1 MSSHRALLTHPM
13 VTDLNIHAHPENI
26 SNDRVQSVLNISA
39 TIAALIGLYFTTF
52 INYLVFHTLAEL
64 FSIVV
69 AFSIFVIAWN
79 SKKYVHN
86 PYLLFVG
93 VAYLFIAFL
102 DLLHT
107 LTFKGMPLFIDYDF
121 YANQLWIGARYMESL
136 TLLTAFFYLRRDK
149 IPRANLVFVV
159 YAVITALLVASIFYW
174 KNFPECFVEG
184 SGLTPFKIISE
195 YIICA
200 ILIASLFLLQLNRK
214 KFERKIFWLIL
225 GSIFFTILSE
235 LAFTL
240 YISNYGFLNLVGHY
254 FKIFSF
260 LLIYKAII
268 KTGIDKPLELFF
280 FDLKRVNKGLRNEIE
295 VRRKT
300 EEEKEKLI
308 ENLKQALEEI
318 KTLQGLLPICSICK
332 SIRDDTGYWNSIE
345 YYFSKH
351 AEVEFSHGIC
361 PDCAKKHYAEYFSP
375 EE

>member
-1 MSSHRALLTHPM
+1 MNTH
-13 VTDLNIHAHPENI
+13 AQSESI
-26 SNDRVQSVLNISA
+26 STGRVQSVLNIAA

-52 INYLVFHTLAEL
+52 INYMVFHTLAEV
-64 FSIVV
+64 FSVVV

-79 SKKYVHN
+79 SKKYAHN

-93 VAYLFIAFL
+93 IAYLFIAFL

-107 LTFKGMPLFIDYDF
+107 LTYKGMPLFIDYEF
-121 YANQLWIGARYMESL
+121 YANQLWVGARYMESL
-136 TLLTAFFYLRRDK
+136 TLLLAFLYLRRDK
-149 IPRANLVFVV
+149 VPRANLVFVV
-159 YAVITALLVASIFYW
+159 YAVITALLITSIFYW

-184 SGLTPFKIISE
+184 SGLTPFKIVSE

-200 ILIASLFLLQLNRK
+200 ILIVSLFLLQLNKK
-214 KFERKIFWLIL
+214 KFETKIYWLIL
-225 GSIFFTILSE
+225 GSIVFTILSE
-235 LAFTL
+235 VAFTL
-240 YISNYGFLNLVGHY
+240 YVSNYGFLNLVGHY
-254 FKIFSF
+254 LKIFSF
-260 LLIYKAII
+260 LLIYEAII
-268 KTGIDKPLELFF
+268 KTGIDKPLEVFF
-280 FDLKRVNKGLRNEIE
+280 FDLERVNKGLKNEIA

-332 SIRDDTGYWNSIE
+332 NIRDDTGYWNSIE

-351 AEVEFSHGIC
+351 SEVEFSHGLC
-361 PDCAKKHYAEYFSP
+361 PDCAQKHYAEYFSP